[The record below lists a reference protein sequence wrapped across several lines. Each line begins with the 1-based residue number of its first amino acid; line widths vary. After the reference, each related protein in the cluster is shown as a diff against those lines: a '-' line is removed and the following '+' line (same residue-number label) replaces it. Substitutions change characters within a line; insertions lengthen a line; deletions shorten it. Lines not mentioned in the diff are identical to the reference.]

1 MRRIGY
7 VYKLFCDNANEFYIG
22 STFNM
27 RDRKYKHKSNCNNPN
42 SKDYNLKVYQYI
54 RANKG
59 FDNWKFEILV
69 EKDFENKTALKI
81 KEKDCIN
88 LLKPSLNMCSAYQ
101 TDEELKLY
109 MKEHNKIYNDKRLAT
124 KINCACGGKTDKHNK
139 ARHEKSPKHQKYLQT
154 INNINNITYNITN
167 LTINN

>member
-7 VYKLFCDNANEFYIG
+7 VYKLFCDGIEDFYIG

-27 RDRKYKHKSNCNNPN
+27 RSRKYEHKHNCNNPN

-81 KEKDCIN
+81 KEKDCIK
-88 LLKPSLNMCSAYQ
+88 LLNSTLNMCSAYR
-101 TDEELKLY
+101 TDEEFNLY
-109 MKEHNKIYNDKRLAT
+109 TKANNVKRLAE
-124 KINCACGGKTDKHNK
+124 KINCACGSTTNKHNK
-139 ARHEKSPKHQKYLQT
+139 ARHEKSKNHQKYLKT

-167 LTINN
+167 LHIHN

>member
-7 VYKLFCDNANEFYIG
+7 VYKLFCDGIEDFYIG

-27 RDRKYKHKSNCNNPN
+27 RSRKYEHKHNCNNPN

-81 KEKDCIN
+81 KEQEVIN
-88 LLKPSLNMCSAYQ
+88 LLNPSLNMCSAYI
-101 TDEELKLY
+101 TDEERRIQK
-109 MKEHNKIYNDKRLAT
+109 KVSNDKRLAT
-124 KINCACGGKTDKHNK
+124 KIKCACGGKTSKANK
-139 ARHEKSPKHQKYLQT
+139 TTHEKRQKHQKYLQT
-154 INNINNITYNITN
+154 INNITNNNITYNITN